1 MLNQLFQAMI
11 VYIRLCFFKGSPASL
26 PYSHLQLMLVMG
38 VYLFMRVVALG
49 SGLKIEWTDKIVI
62 GVTSLIL
69 PAIFMHVLL
78 TFNQKKNR
86 FHKLFSSMLGVGIVV
101 SLILYLLE
109 LISPNS
115 QIPASLVMVIALWA
129 LFIDG
134 SIFAKGLELKLSK
147 GVLLAFAMAC
157 FSGIFQ
163 LLIVFS
169 LTAAQAPIK

>member
-1 MLNQLFQAMI
+1 MLNQLFQAVI

-26 PYSHLQLMLVMG
+26 PYSNLQLMLVMG
-38 VYLFMRVVALG
+38 IYLFMRIVALDA
-49 SGLKIEWTDKIVI
+49 GLKIEWADKIVI

-69 PAIFMHVLL
+69 PAIFIYALV

-86 FHKLFSSMLGVGIVV
+86 FHKLFSSMLGVGVVV

-115 QIPASLVMVIALWA
+115 QISAPLVMVIALWA

-134 SIFAKGLELKLSK
+134 NIFAQGLELKLNK

-169 LTAAQAPIK
+169 LTASQAPVK